1 MKRFRL
7 FAVIAACLLIVL
19 GAVTVFAEETNSVQ
33 AENAEEVKPVTF
45 SDVSEEASY
54 KDAIYEFTRFA
65 PYLTKEELKFI
76 KSHIENRYKS

>member
-1 MKRFRL
+1 MLTR
-7 FAVIAACLLIVL
+7 
-19 GAVTVFAEETNSVQ
+19 
-33 AENAEEVKPVTF
+33 EVREWIQKV
-45 SDVSEEASY
+45 DRGQYSY